1 MGNAFSPTAVR
12 LAGVAALSVALGALL
27 VAENGDLSRRQAGT
41 IALAFGLA
49 MIALHVAIRRA
60 RAGDDASSDASL
72 AALAAALAVP
82 SGLTAVMWDPGIGN
96 AIYVSLFRVSRDGS
110 GNALLV
116 SAGVFAVAYVLARD
130 ARWLLI
136 APLALV
142 GGIELHLVSNGQLSI
157 GNGSWKRFFVL
168 LAAACVLAALASRLP
183 PAERHNLLLAAALLV
198 PFAFLSYPWNR
209 AGNVK
214 HDLVGAA
221 LLAGLTLATWRR
233 MTPGIAF
240 AIVLTAAY
248 EVFSL
253 ATHGDSLVPAV
264 LFTIAGVIL
273 LLAGS
278 IVPRPPRHEP
288 TAATELP

>member
-12 LAGVAALSVALGALL
+12 LAGVAALLVAFGALL
-27 VAENGDLSRRQAGT
+27 VAEDSDLSRRQAGT
-41 IALAFGLA
+41 ITLAFGLA

-60 RAGDDASSDASL
+60 RAGDDAVADASL
-72 AALAAALAVP
+72 AALAGALAVP
-82 SGLTAVMWDPGIGN
+82 TGLSALLWNSGIDN
-96 AIYVSLFRVSRDGS
+96 AGYVFLFRISRDGS

-116 SAGVFAVAYVLARD
+116 SAGVFAVAYALARD

-142 GGIELHLVSNGQLSI
+142 GGIELHLVSNGDLSF
-157 GNGSWKRFFVL
+157 GNGSWTRFLVL
-168 LAAACVLAALASRLP
+168 LAAACALAALASRLP
-183 PAERHNLLLAAALLV
+183 PAERHKLLLAAALLV
-198 PFAFLSYPWNR
+198 PFAFISYPWNG
-209 AGNVK
+209 AASVK

-253 ATHGDSLVPAV
+253 AAHGESLVPAV
-264 LFTIAGVIL
+264 VFAAAGVIL
-273 LLAGS
+273 LLVGS
-278 IVPRPPRHEP
+278 IVPKPTRPEP
-288 TAATELP
+288 ASPAELP

>member
-12 LAGVAALSVALGALL
+12 LAGVAALFVAFGALL

-60 RAGDDASSDASL
+60 RTGEDAVADASL
-72 AALAAALAVP
+72 AALVAALAVP
-82 SGLTAVMWDPGIGN
+82 SGLSALMWDPGIGN
-96 AIYVSLFRVSRDGS
+96 AAYVFLFRISRDGS

-116 SAGVFAVAYVLARD
+116 SAGVFAVAYALARD

-142 GGIELHLVSNGQLSI
+142 AGIELHLVSNGDLSF
-157 GNGSWKRFFVL
+157 GNGSWKRFLVL

-183 PAERHNLLLAAALLV
+183 PPERHNLLLAAALIV
-198 PFAFLSYPWNR
+198 PFAFISYPWNG

-221 LLAGLTLATWRR
+221 LLAGLALATWRR
-233 MTPGIAF
+233 LTPGIGLAF
-240 AIVLTAAY
+240 VLTAAW

-253 ATHGDSLVPAV
+253 ATHGESLVPAV
-264 LFTIAGVIL
+264 IFATAGVIL
-273 LLAGS
+273 LLVGS
-278 IVPRPPRHEP
+278 IIPAPPP
-288 TAATELP
+288 PQPPAPAELR

>member
-12 LAGVAALSVALGALL
+12 LAGVAALFVAFGALL
-27 VAENGDLSRRQAGT
+27 VAENGDLSRRQAGA
-41 IALAFGLA
+41 IALVFGLA

-60 RAGDDASSDASL
+60 RIGHDAFADASL
-72 AALAAALAVP
+72 AALAAALTVP
-82 SGLTAVMWDPGIGN
+82 SGLTALMWDPGIGN
-96 AIYVSLFRVSRDGS
+96 AIYVFLFRVSSDGS

-116 SAGVFAVAYVLARD
+116 SAGVFAAAYALARD

-142 GGIELHLVSNGQLSI
+142 GGIEFHLVGNGAVTV
-157 GNGSWKRFFVL
+157 GNGSWKRFLVL
-168 LAAACVLAALASRLP
+168 LAAASVLAALASRLP
-183 PAERHNLLLAAALLV
+183 PAERDNVLLAAALLV
-198 PFAFLSYPWNR
+198 PFAFLSYPWNG

-240 AIVLTAAY
+240 AIVLTAGY

-253 ATHGDSLVPAV
+253 ASHGESLVPAV
-264 LFTIAGVIL
+264 LFATAGVML
-273 LLAGS
+273 LLVGS
-278 IVPRPPRHEP
+278 IVPMPRRPEP
-288 TAATELP
+288 AASTELT

>member
-27 VAENGDLSRRQAGT
+27 VTENGDLSRRQAGT

-240 AIVLTAAY
+240 AIVLTAGY

-278 IVPRPPRHEP
+278 IVPRPPRPEP